1 MKSPVK
7 YTWADDEHPLT
18 PSQDSLLSVA
28 IAVGGVLVMW
38 GGWHVWKW
46 VEGAPA
52 MNPRPSIRTD
62 ISGVPERA
70 GRSFSWKP

>member
-1 MKSPVK
+1 MG
-7 YTWADDEHPLT
+7 
-18 PSQDSLLSVA
+18 SLARVE
-28 IAVGGVLVMW
+28 VGR
-38 GGWHVWKW
+38 
-46 VEGAPA
+46 EGAPA